1 MYLDVLKM
9 YLEKKNL
16 INFSAG
22 IFWYLC
28 LEQMKARLDC
38 SASIDIRVQ
47 CHRGTFLQPLKQ
59 LLDRQM
65 PDGQQS

>member
-1 MYLDVLKM
+1 MNVPRCTKDVPR
-9 YLEKKNL
+9 KKNL

-47 CHRGTFLQPLKQ
+47 CHRGTFFAAFKAAF
-59 LLDRQM
+59 
-65 PDGQQS
+65 G